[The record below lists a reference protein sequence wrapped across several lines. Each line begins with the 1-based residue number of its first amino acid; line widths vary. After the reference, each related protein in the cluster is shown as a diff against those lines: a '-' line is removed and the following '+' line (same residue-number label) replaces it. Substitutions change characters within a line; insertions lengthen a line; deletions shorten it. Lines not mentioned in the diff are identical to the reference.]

1 MLQFRAALLGAALR
15 SPSET
20 FPAHH
25 VCSNCGHCVEETL
38 VKSLVTYWCRE
49 GKSRPAAC
57 RRWRKKSKRR
67 SFRGK
72 RTRLTV
78 WVKLKLALANWVAG
92 LRRIPKWKRT
102 RRRRRKTRR
111 PKRRWTIRFLGFGQL
126 FVLTADHVTR
136 AAAEPA
142 RQQRNWRKWRRKL
155 QRRHATEVLVEKYCM
170 ANLFKSHE
178 IEVHASPRPKDK
190 KAKKE
195 AKLLEIERAMQ
206 EMRSCAMHGVD
217 WYSAE
222 MLGMGLVQKDPAQ
235 FAQRFKQYFRIFPSI
250 QTVNVGSRIGSYKF
264 RIISA

>member
-1 MLQFRAALLGAALR
+1 
-15 SPSET
+15 
-20 FPAHH
+20 
-25 VCSNCGHCVEETL
+25 
-38 VKSLVTYWCRE
+38 
-49 GKSRPAAC
+49 
-57 RRWRKKSKRR
+57 
-67 SFRGK
+67 
-72 RTRLTV
+72 
-78 WVKLKLALANWVAG
+78 
-92 LRRIPKWKRT
+92 
-102 RRRRRKTRR
+102 
-111 PKRRWTIRFLGFGQL
+111 
-126 FVLTADHVTR
+126 
-136 AAAEPA
+136 
-142 RQQRNWRKWRRKL
+142 
-155 QRRHATEVLVEKYCM
+155 M

-178 IEVHASPRPKDK
+178 IEVHASPRPKDQ